1 MQITPLSRIPRLS
14 EFSYHAVMADG
25 ESEWG
30 DGFCLSLYVKVGIL
44 GLVSMAS
51 LRLDCRAQMRIG
63 IPQATI
69 GANRKKR
76 HLELEYL
83 YLFASLLGSMN

>member
-25 ESEWG
+25 E
-30 DGFCLSLYVKVGIL
+30 I
-44 GLVSMAS
+44 SMAS